1 MSELLRRTEYE
12 KNSLYALEYI
22 QKVKVLQNNISGEK
36 TMKQLKKGSTTI
48 EAMFIMQIV
57 IIVIFIV
64 FRMSIVQ
71 YQNVVLSAQAMG
83 IATKVGYYWDSLDN
97 ESVKVL
103 DTTQNEEEIS
113 AKDWITNSSFME
125 HNPYQSLVELVF
137 SGEKKEKVEQYV
149 KEMTGKVPSI
159 MGEKNQ
165 LGEVIIDRKQGIL
178 QNYITVTVTRKSINP
193 LESLFKKIGFYE
205 KDEYTVTAKGI
216 QTDTTEF
223 ARTVSML
230 RDLLTGE
237 LVRTKE

>member
-1 MSELLRRTEYE
+1 
-12 KNSLYALEYI
+12 
-22 QKVKVLQNNISGEK
+22 
-36 TMKQLKKGSTTI
+36 MKQLKKGSTTI

-103 DTTQNEEEIS
+103 DTTQREEEIS
-113 AKDWITNSSFME
+113 AKDWITNSSFMQ

-137 SGEKKEKVEQYV
+137 SGEKKAKVEQYA

-159 MGEKNQ
+159 MGEENQ
-165 LGEVIIDRKQGIL
+165 LGEVIIDRKQGIV

-193 LESLFKKIGFYE
+193 LESLFQKIGFYE

-237 LVRTKE
+237 LVKTKE

>member
-1 MSELLRRTEYE
+1 
-12 KNSLYALEYI
+12 
-22 QKVKVLQNNISGEK
+22 
-36 TMKQLKKGSTTI
+36 MKQLKKGSTTI

-83 IATKVGYYWDSLDN
+83 IATKVGYYWDNLDN

-103 DTTQNEEEIS
+103 DITQKEEEIS

-137 SGEKKEKVEQYV
+137 SGEKKAKVEQYA

-159 MGEKNQ
+159 MGEENQ

-178 QNYITVTVTRKSINP
+178 QNYITVTVTRKSLNP
-193 LESLFKKIGFYE
+193 LEGLFKKIGFYE
-205 KDEYTVTAKGI
+205 KEEYTVTAKGI